1 LGAESFPRHFNPED
15 LGKSLKEVA
24 MDLVKTSRRD
34 VVARWFHSSK
44 DADLFIWMDLQRNI
58 IKQQLSY
65 YGQVVE
71 WNVIEG
77 VKTGHIIVEE
87 GRIHGQRSEFLN
99 FDERPQRT
107 SVDQALKLLNHV
119 TALKDDERK
128 ILEQNFQNLNQSQS
142 MPASEFAARFGELLG
157 RPQPERENS
166 AWKRF
171 VSRLSRWFKA

>member
-1 LGAESFPRHFNPED
+1 M
-15 LGKSLKEVA
+15 SLKEVS

-34 VVARWFHSSK
+34 VIARWFHSSQ

-77 VKTGHIIVEE
+77 VKTGHVVVEDSHV
-87 GRIHGQRSEFLN
+87 HGQRSEFLS

-107 SVDQALKLLNHV
+107 SVDQALRLLSAV

-128 ILEQNFQNLNQSQS
+128 VLEENFLRFNQSQV
-142 MPASEFAARFGELLG
+142 MPAAEVVARFGELMG
-157 RPQPERENS
+157 RGDLPPAENS
-166 AWKRF
+166 LWKRF